1 MFLRELINQVRKNVN
16 VGPTQRCKQWML
28 ALRDSIICKGNKTHT
43 DRILRI
49 GAGASYA
56 GDRVGPATELAKH
69 AKLDYLVYETLAERT
84 IALAQLQRLKQPE
97 GGYNELLEDRFLEA
111 LPHCRKQGTRIVTN
125 MGAANPLGAAKK
137 TAEII
142 RELKL
147 GPMKVAAVLG
157 DDVLEYCLAN
167 RNALKLMENG
177 LPLASLEGK
186 IVSANAYL
194 GADVMVDALAKGADI
209 VITGRVG
216 DCSLFLAPMIH
227 EFGWRMD
234 DWDLLGKG
242 QTGADMVECG
252 ANVSGGFFADPGYKD
267 VPDLGN
273 LGYPYLEV
281 SADGTIVVTKVAGTG
296 GLINRATC
304 TEQMLYEIHDP
315 AFYITPDVI
324 VDFTDVSLD
333 EVGPDRVRI
342 QGGRGKPRPEQL
354 KVSVGIL
361 EGWVGEAM
369 ITYAGLGCV
378 ERAKLAEKIV
388 RERLQIEGVHLQEL
402 RVDYLGL
409 NALHRESSL
418 PCKDAP
424 YEVCLRFAGR
434 SREKRDAVKLAN
446 EVETLVGKGPASSSI
461 PTKSIR
467 EVLAIY
473 SVLVPRHIIKHEVIL
488 SEVS

>member
-1 MFLRELINQVRKNVN
+1 MPNNAH
-16 VGPTQRCKQWML
+16 QR
-28 ALRDSIICKGNKTHT
+28 RV
-43 DRILRI
+43 LRI

-69 AKLDYLVYETLAERT
+69 AQLDYLVYETLAERT
-84 IALAQLQRLKQPE
+84 IALAQLERIKNPDL
-97 GGYNELLEDRFLEA
+97 GYNELLADRFYSA
-111 LPHCRKQGTRIVTN
+111 LPHCKKNGTRIVTS
-125 MGAANPLGAAKK
+125 MGAANPVGAAKR

-157 DDVLEYCLAN
+157 DDVLEYCLEH
-167 RNALKLMENG
+167 REELKLMETG
-177 LPLASLEGK
+177 RPFSTLEGK

-194 GADVMVDALAKGADI
+194 GADVIVDALRAGADI
-209 VITGRVG
+209 VLTGRVG

-227 EFGWRMD
+227 EFGWKMD
-234 DWDLLGKG
+234 DWNILGKG

-252 ANVSGGFFADPGYKD
+252 ANVSGGFFADPGYKE

-281 SADGTIVVTKVAGTG
+281 EADGTIVVTKVAGTG

-304 TEQMLYEIHDP
+304 TEQMIYEIHDP
-315 AFYITPDVI
+315 ANYITPDVV
-324 VDFTDVSLD
+324 VDFTGVTLD
-333 EVGPDRVRI
+333 EVGPDRVMI
-342 QGGRGKPRPEQL
+342 KGGRGRPRPEQL
-354 KVSVGIL
+354 KVSVGLL
-361 EGWVGEAM
+361 EGWIGEAM

-378 ERAKLAEKIV
+378 ERAQLAEKIV
-388 RERLQIEGVHLQEL
+388 RERLQIEGVDLQEL

-409 NALHRESSL
+409 NALHREVSL
-418 PCKDAP
+418 PRHAPP

-434 SREKRDAVKLAN
+434 ARNKRDAVKLAN

-461 PTKSIR
+461 PHKTVR

-473 SVLVPRHIIKHEVIL
+473 SCLVPRSIIRHQVVMTEVT
-488 SEVS
+488 

>member
-1 MFLRELINQVRKNVN
+1 MSNNGLS
-16 VGPTQRCKQWML
+16 QRL
-28 ALRDSIICKGNKTHT
+28 
-43 DRILRI
+43 LRI

-56 GDRVGPATELAKH
+56 GDRIGPATELAKN
-69 AKLDYLVYETLAERT
+69 AQLDYLVYETLAERT
-84 IALAQLQRLKQPE
+84 IALAQLERIKNPDA
-97 GGYNELLEDRFLEA
+97 GYNELLADRFYGA
-111 LPHCRKQGTRIVTN
+111 LPHCRKNGTRIVTN
-125 MGAANPLGAAKK
+125 MGAANPTGAAKR

-147 GPMKVAAVLG
+147 GPMKIAAVLG
-157 DDVLEYCLAN
+157 DDVLAYCLEN
-167 RNALKLMENG
+167 RDELKLMETG
-177 LPLASLEGK
+177 LPLATLEGK

-194 GADVMVDALAKGADI
+194 GADVMVDALGQGADI
-209 VITGRVG
+209 VLTGRVG

-227 EFGWRMD
+227 EFGWAMD

-252 ANVSGGFFADPGYKD
+252 ANVSGGFFADPGYKE

-281 SADGTIVVTKVAGTG
+281 AADGTIVVTKVAGTG
-296 GLINRATC
+296 GLISRATC
-304 TEQMLYEIHDP
+304 AEQMLYEIHDP
-315 AFYITPDVI
+315 ANYITPDVV
-324 VDFTDVSLD
+324 VDFTGVTLD
-333 EVGPDRVRI
+333 EIGPDRVMI
-342 QGGRGKPRPEQL
+342 KGGRGKPRPAQL

-361 EGWVGEAM
+361 EGFIGEAM

-378 ERAKLAEKIV
+378 ERAQLAEKIV
-388 RERLQIEGVHLQEL
+388 RERLRIEGVNLQEL

-409 NALHRESSL
+409 NALHCEASL
-418 PCKDAP
+418 PRASAP

-434 SREKRDAVKLAN
+434 ARDRRDAVKLAN

-461 PTKSIR
+461 PHKAVR

-473 SVLVPRHIIKHEVIL
+473 SCLVPREIIRHQVIVTEVA
-488 SEVS
+488 

>member
-1 MFLRELINQVRKNVN
+1 MENNAHSGRV
-16 VGPTQRCKQWML
+16 
-28 ALRDSIICKGNKTHT
+28 
-43 DRILRI
+43 LRI

-56 GDRVGPATELAKH
+56 GDRVGPATLLAKH

-84 IALAQLQRLKQPE
+84 IALAQLQRLKNPD
-97 GGYNELLEDRFLEA
+97 GGYNELLEDRFYEA
-111 LPHCRKQGTRIVTN
+111 LPHCRKNSTRVVTN
-125 MGAANPLGAAKK
+125 MGAANPVGAAKR

-157 DDVLEYCLAN
+157 DDVLEYCLAH
-167 RNALKLMENG
+167 RDELRLMENG
-177 LPLASLEGK
+177 RSLASLEGK

-194 GADVMVDALAKGADI
+194 GADVMVDALRKGADI
-209 VITGRVG
+209 VLTGRVG

-227 EFGWRMD
+227 EFGWKMD
-234 DWDLLGKG
+234 DWNLLGKG

-252 ANVSGGFFADPGYKD
+252 ANVSGGFFADPGYKE

-315 AFYITPDVI
+315 ANYITPDVV
-324 VDFTDVSLD
+324 VDFTEVTLD
-333 EVGPDRVRI
+333 ETGPDRVTI
-342 QGGRGKPRPEQL
+342 KGGRGKPRPAQL

-361 EGWVGEAM
+361 EGWIGEAM

-378 ERAKLAEKIV
+378 ERAKLAEKVV
-388 RERLQIEGVHLQEL
+388 RERLQIEGVKLQEL
-402 RVDYLGL
+402 RVDYMGL
-409 NALHRESSL
+409 NALHSEASL
-418 PCKDAP
+418 PRRDAP

-434 SREKRDAVKLAN
+434 AREKRDAVKLAN

-461 PTKSIR
+461 PSKSVR

-473 SVLVPRHIIKHEVIL
+473 SVLIPRDVIKHKIIMTEVA
-488 SEVS
+488 

>member
-1 MFLRELINQVRKNVN
+1 MANNAHPGRV
-16 VGPTQRCKQWML
+16 
-28 ALRDSIICKGNKTHT
+28 
-43 DRILRI
+43 LRI

-84 IALAQLQRLKQPE
+84 IALAQLQRLKNPD
-97 GGYNELLEDRFLEA
+97 GGYNELLEDRFYEA
-111 LPHCRKQGTRIVTN
+111 LPHCRKNSTRVVTS
-125 MGAANPLGAAKK
+125 MGAANPVGAAKR

-142 RELKL
+142 RELNL

-157 DDVLEYCLAN
+157 DDVLEYCLA
-167 RNALKLMENG
+167 RRDELKLMENG
-177 LPLASLEGK
+177 RPLSSLEGK

-194 GADVMVDALAKGADI
+194 GADVMVDALRIGADI
-209 VITGRVG
+209 VLTGRVG

-227 EFGWRMD
+227 EFGWKLD
-234 DWDLLGKG
+234 DWNLLGKG

-315 AFYITPDVI
+315 ANYITPDVV
-324 VDFTDVSLD
+324 VDFTDVTLD
-333 EVGPDRVRI
+333 EVGPDRVMIR
-342 QGGRGKPRPEQL
+342 GGRGKPRPEQL

-361 EGWVGEAM
+361 EGWIGEGM
-369 ITYAGLGCV
+369 IKYAGLGCV
-378 ERAKLAEKIV
+378 ERAKLAEKVV
-388 RERLQIEGVHLQEL
+388 RERLQIEGVNLQEL
-402 RVDYLGL
+402 RVDYVGL
-409 NALHRESSL
+409 NALHGAASL
-418 PCKDAP
+418 PRKEAP

-434 SREKRDAVKLAN
+434 TRDKRDAVRLAN

-461 PTKSIR
+461 PTKTVR

-473 SVLVPRHIIKHEVIL
+473 SCLVSRDIIRQEIIMTEVA
-488 SEVS
+488 

>member
-1 MFLRELINQVRKNVN
+1 MENNAHSERV
-16 VGPTQRCKQWML
+16 
-28 ALRDSIICKGNKTHT
+28 
-43 DRILRI
+43 LRI

-56 GDRVGPATELAKH
+56 GDRVGPATLLAKH

-84 IALAQLQRLKQPE
+84 IALAQLQRLKNPD
-97 GGYNELLEDRFLEA
+97 GGYNELLDDRFYEA
-111 LPHCRKQGTRIVTN
+111 LPHCRKNGTRVVTN
-125 MGAANPLGAAKK
+125 MGAANPVGAAKR

-157 DDVLEYCLAN
+157 DDVLDYCIAHRDELS
-167 RNALKLMENG
+167 LMENG
-177 LPLASLEGK
+177 RSLASLDGK

-194 GADVMVDALAKGADI
+194 GADVMVDALRKGADI
-209 VITGRVG
+209 VLTGRVG

-227 EFGWRMD
+227 EFGWKMD
-234 DWDLLGKG
+234 DWNLLGKG

-252 ANVSGGFFADPGYKD
+252 ANVSGGFFADPGYKE

-315 AFYITPDVI
+315 ANYITPDVV
-324 VDFTDVSLD
+324 VDFTEVTLD
-333 EVGPDRVRI
+333 ETGLDRVMI
-342 QGGRGKPRPEQL
+342 KGGRGKPRPAQL

-361 EGWVGEAM
+361 EGWIGEAM

-378 ERAKLAEKIV
+378 ERAKLAEKVV
-388 RERLQIEGVHLQEL
+388 RERLQIEGVKLQEL
-402 RVDYLGL
+402 RVDYIGL
-409 NALHRESSL
+409 NALHSEASL
-418 PCKDAP
+418 PRRDAP

-434 SREKRDAVKLAN
+434 TREKRDAVKLAN

-461 PTKSIR
+461 PSKSVR

-473 SVLVPRHIIKHEVIL
+473 SVLIPRDIIKHEIIMT
-488 SEVS
+488 EVA

>member
-1 MFLRELINQVRKNVN
+1 MATNAHSGRV
-16 VGPTQRCKQWML
+16 
-28 ALRDSIICKGNKTHT
+28 
-43 DRILRI
+43 LRI

-56 GDRVGPATELAKH
+56 GDRVGPATELARH

-84 IALAQLQRLKQPE
+84 IALAQLQRLKNPDA
-97 GGYNELLEDRFLEA
+97 GYNELLDDRFYAA
-111 LPHCRKQGTRIVTN
+111 LPHCRKNGTRVVTS
-125 MGAANPLGAAKK
+125 MGAANPVGAAKR
-137 TAEII
+137 TADII

-147 GPMKVAAVLG
+147 APMKVAAVLG
-157 DDVLEYCLAN
+157 DDVLEYCLAH
-167 RNALKLMENG
+167 RDELKLMETG
-177 LPLASLEGK
+177 RPLASLEGK
-186 IVSANAYL
+186 IVSANAYM
-194 GADVMVDALAKGADI
+194 GADVMVDALQQGADI
-209 VITGRVG
+209 VLTGRVG

-227 EFGWRMD
+227 EFGWKMD
-234 DWDLLGKG
+234 DWNLLGKG

-252 ANVSGGFFADPGYKD
+252 ANVSGGFFADPGYKE

-315 AFYITPDVI
+315 ANYITPDVV
-324 VDFTDVSLD
+324 VDFSDVTLD
-333 EVGPDRVRI
+333 EVGPDRVMI
-342 QGGRGKPRPEQL
+342 KGGRGKPRPAQL

-361 EGWVGEAM
+361 EGWIGEGM

-378 ERAKLAEKIV
+378 ERAKLAEKVV
-388 RERLQIEGVHLQEL
+388 RERLEIEGVRLQEL
-402 RVDYLGL
+402 RVDYIGL
-409 NALHRESSL
+409 NALHGEASL
-418 PCKDAP
+418 PRQGAP

-434 SREKRDAVKLAN
+434 ARDKRDAVKLAN

-461 PTKSIR
+461 PTKTVR

-473 SVLVPRHIIKHEVIL
+473 SCLVPRDIIRHQVVMTEVA
-488 SEVS
+488 